1 MSHRLRILEGPRAG
15 EVLTLQEG
23 ESIAGRE
30 PDCDLYLPSRRVSR
44 KHCSFTLMDG
54 RCIAR
59 DLGSANGMLINGHT
73 MEACELVAGT
83 HVQMG
88 DALMVYE
95 EGPVETTRPLPDD
108 PSDPTMESMAPP
120 PGFAV
125 MGSGP
130 THMDSGAPPL
140 GGFGSGPPPAPYQEP
155 PATEP
160 YREPYPESN
169 APAPVPGGFPAVT
182 AAPPAADPLPF
193 GGPPAGGFGAP
204 PPDQAF
210 GAPPA
215 PIAEGPSP
223 APAQPAPS
231 GGFFSTKV
239 PFMGR
244 IVALF
249 AFLGLVLLC
258 GPGGG
263 FLSLGMAGADG
274 LEAMSVE
281 RGVALAES
289 LGNRNAESLRQR
301 GLDYELGMAERLPE
315 VGLAYILDGEGS
327 VVAPINLAAKSLS
340 DDPLYLSAKKER
352 REAVQ
357 PGEDGMTR
365 ILVPIRGA
373 ATAGAPSSSVL
384 GYAYLEYN
392 AKLAADTV
400 AQPML
405 RVGISVVFLLFAFAA
420 GVGGVWALANRPVA
434 KLRDEAELAIKGHN
448 SNLTSPVKWGALE
461 ALAHTM
467 NRALARAAGMPDP
480 SPSPEPVVE
489 RVVEKVVE
497 TVVETVVEPDGRLPT
512 MFSACTFPVVL
523 LDGQCCVTDANDW
536 GQHLLGQSLEGL
548 RGQPLMGLVSPA
560 ARDRLEIL
568 WQGIAA
574 GQEPVLADN
583 IDFGE
588 GPRPCTLAAGPG
600 LTHAVLVIQ

>member
-15 EVLTLQEG
+15 EVLTLQNG

-44 KHCSFTLMDG
+44 KHCSFTLENG

-73 MEACELVAGT
+73 MEACELVPGT

-88 DALMVYE
+88 DALMVFE
-95 EGPVETTRPLPDD
+95 DGPVETTRPLPDA
-108 PSDPTMESMAPP
+108 PSDTMESMAPP
-120 PGFAV
+120 PGFPV

-130 THMDSGAPPL
+130 THMDSGPPM
-140 GGFGSGPPPAPYQEP
+140 GGFGGGPPPTAYQEP

-160 YREPYPESN
+160 YREPVREPIPEPVREPVASH
-169 APAPVPGGFPAVT
+169 APAPFVEPAPS
-182 AAPPAADPLPF
+182 AEPPPF
-193 GGPPAGGFGAP
+193 GAPAGGFGP
-204 PPDQAF
+204 GPGPAF
-210 GAPPA
+210 GAAAPP
-215 PIAEGPSP
+215 AEGP
-223 APAQPAPS
+223 APAAPQSAPS
-231 GGFFSTKV
+231 GGFFSTKT
-239 PFMGR
+239 PFMFR
-244 IVALF
+244 VVALF
-249 AFLGLVLLC
+249 GFLGLVLLC

-263 FLSLGMAGADG
+263 FLSLGMAGSEG

-289 LGNRNAESLRQR
+289 LGNRNAESLRKR
-301 GLDYELGMAERLPE
+301 GLDYELGMAELLPE
-315 VGLAYILDGEGS
+315 VGLAYILDAEGS

-357 PGEDGMTR
+357 PGDDGMTR

-373 ATAGAPSSSVL
+373 PVADAPKSTVL

-400 AQPML
+400 AQPMM
-405 RVGISVVFLLFAFAA
+405 RVGISVLLLLITFVA
-420 GVGGVWALANRPVA
+420 GVVGVWVLADRPIA
-434 KLRDEAELAIKGHN
+434 KLRDEAELAIKGH
-448 SNLTSPVKWGALE
+448 SPNLASPVKWGALE
-461 ALAHTM
+461 ALVHTM

-480 SPSPEPVVE
+480 SPAPEA
-489 RVVEKVVE
+489 VVEKVIE
-497 TVVETVVEPDGRLPT
+497 TVVETVVETDGRIPT

-523 LDGQCCVTDANDW
+523 LDAQGCVTDANDW
-536 GQHLLGQSLEGL
+536 GQHMLGQSVESL
-548 RGQPLMGLVSPA
+548 RGQPLMALVSPS

-600 LTHAVLVIQ
+600 LSHAVLVVQ